1 MNTPQD
7 TPAPTHFDLIVLG
20 GGSGGLAIA
29 ERAVQYGKKVA
40 VIEPAHLGGTCV
52 NLGCVP
58 KKVMW
63 YAANMAHTR
72 HEATGWGF
80 APVHDRIDF
89 AKLVAGRNQFVENI
103 RHYWDGY
110 AVDLGVTV
118 IAGRGMLRS
127 ATSVEV
133 NGETYT
139 APHIVLSTGG
149 KPFVPP
155 VPGAELGINS
165 DGFFSLTTL
174 PERVAVIGGGY
185 IGVELAGVLRS
196 LGSAVTLL
204 DMLDSVIAP
213 FDDLLR
219 DVAAENLRNLGV
231 EMHLPFRVQQL
242 IQTEAGKFIES
253 AQGDKLGPFDTII
266 WAVGRAP
273 NTRDLGLEAAGV
285 EVLKNGVIPTDDY
298 QNTNVPSIFA
308 IGDITGRAP
317 LTPVAIAAG
326 RLLAERLY
334 NNKPN
339 AKLDYSDIPTVVFAH
354 PPIGTVG
361 LTEAAARAEFGE
373 AAVTIY
379 ETRFTPMR
387 YALSAQGFK
396 TAMKLVCV
404 GENQRVAG
412 VHIVGD
418 GADEMLQ
425 GFAVA
430 VKAGL
435 TKAQFDATV
444 AIHPTASEELVTL
457 KTPRSNT

>member
-1 MNTPQD
+1 MNT
-7 TPAPTHFDLIVLG
+7 AFDLIVLG
-20 GGSGGLAIA
+20 GGSGGLAVA
-29 ERAVQYGKKVA
+29 ERAVQYGKRVA

-63 YAANMAHTR
+63 YAANMAHAR
-72 HEATGWGF
+72 HEAEGWGF
-80 APVHDRIDF
+80 PPAHDQIDF
-89 AKLVAGRNQFVENI
+89 GKLVAGRNHFVNNI
-103 RHYWDGY
+103 RTYWNGY
-110 AVDLGVTV
+110 ADQLGMTV
-118 IAGRGMLRS
+118 INGYGVLTS
-127 ATSVEV
+127 ATTVV
-133 NGETYT
+133 ANGQTYT

-149 KPFVPP
+149 VPFVPP

-165 DGFFSLTTL
+165 DGFFALNAL
-174 PERVAVIGGGY
+174 PPRIAVIGGGY

-213 FDDLLR
+213 FDVMLR
-219 DVAAENLRNLGV
+219 DIATENLKTLGV
-231 EMHLPFRVQQL
+231 ELHLPFRVQQL
-242 IQTEAGKFIES
+242 TQTDEGKFIES
-253 AQGDKLGPFDTII
+253 ASGEQLGPFDEII

-273 NTRDLGLEAAGV
+273 NTRALGLEAAGV
-285 EVLKNGVIPTDDY
+285 TVQPNGIIPTDEF

-326 RLLAERLY
+326 RQLAERLY
-334 NNKPN
+334 NGKTN
-339 AKLDYSDIPTVVFAH
+339 AKLDYSNIPTVVFAH

-361 LTEAAARAEFGE
+361 LTEDAARAEFGDE
-373 AAVTIY
+373 AITIY

-396 TAMKLVCV
+396 TGMKLVCA
-404 GENQRVAG
+404 GEDQRVVG
-412 VHIVGD
+412 LHLVGD

-444 AIHPTASEELVTL
+444 AIHPTSSEELVTM
-457 KTPRSNT
+457 KTPRG

>member
-1 MNTPQD
+1 MT
-7 TPAPTHFDLIVLG
+7 THYDLIVLG
-20 GGSGGLAIA
+20 GGSGGLAVA
-29 ERAVQYGKKVA
+29 ERAVQYGQRVA
-40 VIEPAHLGGTCV
+40 VIEPHKLGGTCV

-63 YAANMAHTR
+63 YAANMAHAR
-72 HEATGWGF
+72 HEAEGWGF
-80 APVHDRIDF
+80 APLHDRVDF
-89 AKLVAGRNQFVENI
+89 AKLVAGRRQFVDNI
-103 RHYWDGY
+103 TQFWDGY
-110 AVDLGVTV
+110 AVDLGIDIIQGWGVLTGANTV
-118 IAGRGMLRS
+118 S
-127 ATSVEV
+127 V
-133 NGETYT
+133 NGQCYT

-149 KPFVPP
+149 KPLVPP
-155 VPGAELGINS
+155 VPGAALGITS
-165 DGFFSLTTL
+165 DGFFDLEIL

-185 IGVELAGVLRS
+185 IGVELAGVLHA

-213 FDDLLR
+213 FDSILR
-219 DVAAENLRNLGV
+219 ETATENLQTLGIKL
-231 EMHLPFRVQQL
+231 HLPFKVQQL
-242 IQTEAGKFIES
+242 IQGAEGKYIES
-253 AQGDKLGPFDTII
+253 TSGERLGPFDVII

-273 NTRDLGLEAAGV
+273 HTRELGLEAACV
-285 EVLKNGVIPTDDY
+285 RMQPNGIIPTDEY
-298 QNTNVPSIFA
+298 QNTNVPSIYA

-326 RLLAERLY
+326 RQLAERLF
-334 NNKPN
+334 NGKTT
-339 AKLDYSDIPTVVFAH
+339 AKLDYSTIPTVVFAH

-361 LTEAAARAEFGE
+361 LTEDAARAEFGDTS
-373 AAVTIY
+373 VTIY

-404 GENQRVAG
+404 GENQRVIG
-412 VHIVGD
+412 LHMIGD
-418 GADEMLQ
+418 GVDEMLQ

-444 AIHPTASEELVTL
+444 AIHPTASEELVTM
-457 KTPRSNT
+457 KTPRSDT

>member
-1 MNTPQD
+1 MNT
-7 TPAPTHFDLIVLG
+7 AFDLIVLG
-20 GGSGGLAIA
+20 GGSGGLAVA
-29 ERAVQYGKKVA
+29 ERAVQYGKRVA

-63 YAANMAHTR
+63 YAANMAHAR
-72 HEATGWGF
+72 HEAEGWGF
-80 APVHDRIDF
+80 PPAHDQIDF
-89 AKLVAGRNQFVENI
+89 GKLVAGRNHFVNNI
-103 RHYWDGY
+103 RTYWNGY
-110 AVDLGVTV
+110 ADQLGMTV
-118 IAGRGMLRS
+118 INGYGVLTS
-127 ATSVEV
+127 ATTVVV
-133 NGETYT
+133 NGQIYT

-149 KPFVPP
+149 VPFVPP

-165 DGFFSLTTL
+165 DGFFALNTL
-174 PERVAVIGGGY
+174 PPRIAVIGGGY

-213 FDDLLR
+213 FDVMLR
-219 DVAAENLRNLGV
+219 DIATENLKTLGV
-231 EMHLPFRVQQL
+231 ELHLPFRVQQL
-242 IQTEAGKFIES
+242 TQTDEGKFIES
-253 AQGDKLGPFDTII
+253 ASGEQLGPFDEII

-273 NTRDLGLEAAGV
+273 NTRALGLEAAGV
-285 EVLKNGVIPTDDY
+285 TVQPNGIIPTDEF

-326 RLLAERLY
+326 RQLAERLY
-334 NNKPN
+334 NGKTN
-339 AKLDYSDIPTVVFAH
+339 AKLDYSNIPTVVFAH

-361 LTEAAARAEFGE
+361 LTEDAARAEFGDE
-373 AAVTIY
+373 AITIY

-396 TAMKLVCV
+396 TGMKLVCA
-404 GENQRVAG
+404 GEDQRVVG
-412 VHIVGD
+412 LHLVGD

-444 AIHPTASEELVTL
+444 AIHPTSSEELVTM
-457 KTPRSNT
+457 KTPRG